1 MSLSKKTIKQCILA
15 SFGSLFWLF
24 PPADLCFGTL
34 LMLSLPSCQLQ
45 QAAEKAWIKTTVQT
59 CPRTKKQREK
69 VSNQLEN
76 IVAHL
81 AAKEPSISLWIW
93 RKNTA
98 RRRVNI
104 GYTSMRC
111 PELQTNANVSLC
123 PLDMYTCNCLL
134 TCDGQKPCLT
144 GIFFP
149 PPFILFSSHYIG
161 HSAES
166 VRGNTSINFQP
177 SVNGCVGAYKVQV
190 SYTAHLK
197 QIKILAEQVGDY

>member
-1 MSLSKKTIKQCILA
+1 MFWYTPNTFIAKLPAAAGSWKSL
-15 SFGSLFWLF
+15 
-24 PPADLCFGTL
+24 D
-34 LMLSLPSCQLQ
+34 
-45 QAAEKAWIKTTVQT
+45 KTTVQT
-59 CPRTKKQREK
+59 CPRTKQQREK

-98 RRRVNI
+98 RRR
-104 GYTSMRC
+104 
-111 PELQTNANVSLC
+111 ELQANAKVSLC
-123 PLDMYTCNCLL
+123 LLDMYTCNCLL

-149 PPFILFSSHYIG
+149 PPFILFSSHYVG

-177 SVNGCVGAYKVQV
+177 SVNGCVGASKVQV

-197 QIKILAEQVGDY
+197 QIKLLAEQVGDY